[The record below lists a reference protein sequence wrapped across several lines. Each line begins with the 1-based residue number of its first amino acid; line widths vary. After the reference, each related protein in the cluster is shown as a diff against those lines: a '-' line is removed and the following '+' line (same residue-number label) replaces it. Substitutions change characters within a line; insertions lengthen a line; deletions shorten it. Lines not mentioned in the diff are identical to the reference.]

1 MQDEIIKYCNCAFVI
16 LPTFMNIST
25 IYCSGIKLVCARNI
39 ITNFGN
45 SSANNLCRAY
55 CPDECSSIDYEITT
69 TRKDYPAFQYSNLLH
84 NFIQNKDISLSYD
97 YIPKS
102 FTKLNVYYQNMKYK
116 TTVEVPKMEIFDLFS
131 SFGGTLIF
139 HDFSLFYFFSSLF
152 IN

>member
-84 NFIQNKDISLSYD
+84 NFIKTKTSVLVMIIYRNHLQN
-97 YIPKS
+97 
-102 FTKLNVYYQNMKYK
+102 
-116 TTVEVPKMEIFDLFS
+116 
-131 SFGGTLIF
+131 
-139 HDFSLFYFFSSLF
+139 
-152 IN
+152 